1 MDNEKLLQCPFCGG
15 NAKTMYVPLED
26 RGNVMHIFRAYCSSE
41 CVVMER
47 RGSDLTDAKSR
58 AIQIWNTRVYP
69 KEVQEAIEKQKP
81 KKPKKDIVHYRCPNC
96 DAMLNTY
103 ETCNCCNHCG
113 QKLDWSE

>member
-1 MDNEKLLQCPFCGG
+1 MNKTPELLPCPFCGG
-15 NAKTMYVPLED
+15 EAKLVK
-26 RGNVMHIFRAYCSSE
+26 SK
-41 CVVMER
+41 
-47 RGSDLTDAKSR
+47 AKVNDYR
-58 AIQIWNTRVYP
+58 IKCNRCYIKTGWWMGEIDELIEQWNTRVYP

-103 ETCNCCNHCG
+103 DTCNCCNHCG